1 MEAEAGGRSSTWR
14 KLLLLLN
21 CLLLIVGNC
30 GGPLI
35 LRLYFIKGG
44 KRIWLSSLL
53 QTAGF
58 PVILIP
64 LTIAYACRRRSA
76 STRLVFMNRRVFLAS
91 VIIGVIAGGANYF
104 YSYGLAQLPVSTS
117 SLIVAT
123 QLAFTAAFAFLLVRQ
138 RFTAYSVNAVVLLT
152 VGAAVL
158 GINSSGDRPAGVTGK
173 EYALGFAL
181 TVAGA
186 ALGGFMLPLVELT
199 YAKAK
204 QAVTYTLVLE
214 IQMMMCV
221 FATAFCSVG
230 MLINNDF
237 QAIPREAKQYELG
250 ETKYYLVLFWTTI
263 IQQCFF
269 LGCIGVVFYASSLLS
284 SIVIT
289 VSLPITMLLA
299 VVLYHEKFH
308 PKKGVALFLSLW
320 GFTSYFFGEI
330 KQKRVKINNV
340 DLQGGEQYKWGKV
353 MNSREITLLSAVAVL
368 GAVTSAI
375 SVSLFFNFRS
385 PKKRCSENGVEEKKS
400 ALQSPFDPAKRKG
413 SHGINKVIVLRQEIK
428 HELQQ
433 KYLSWDDYF
442 MAIAFLSAERSKDPN
457 RQVGACL
464 VSEKG
469 IILGIGY
476 NGFPRGCSDDK
487 LPWSKKSKNGDPLET
502 KYPYV
507 CHAEVNAILNTN
519 HASAAGQRLYV
530 TMFPCNECAKIII
543 QSGVAEVIYYV
554 EKRLENPDAAYVASH
569 KLLSMAGKETSA
581 ADGTD
586 PDQIR

>member
-1 MEAEAGGRSSTWR
+1 MPPQLLQHQARLHEPSGFPRLHNHR
-14 KLLLLLN
+14 RHHRRLQLLLLLRPRAAAGLHRDSY
-21 CLLLIVGNC
+21 CLDA
-30 GGPLI
+30 
-35 LRLYFIKGG
+35 
-44 KRIWLSSLL
+44 
-53 QTAGF
+53 AGF
-58 PVILIP
+58 QRGVLLPPREAEVHRVLGE
-64 LTIAYACRRRSA
+64 RRRPA
-76 STRLVFMNRRVFLAS
+76 DGWRR
-91 VIIGVIAGGANYF
+91 GA
-104 YSYGLAQLPVSTS
+104 
-117 SLIVAT
+117 
-123 QLAFTAAFAFLLVRQ
+123 
-138 RFTAYSVNAVVLLT
+138 
-152 VGAAVL
+152 
-158 GINSSGDRPAGVTGK
+158 GINSRGDRPAGVTGK

-181 TVAGA
+181 ALGAA
-186 ALGGFMLPLVELT
+186 ALGGLMLPLVELT

-221 FATAFCSVG
+221 FAAAFCSVG
-230 MLINNDF
+230 MLINGDF
-237 QAIPREAKQYELG
+237 QAIPRDAKQYELG
-250 ETKYYLVLFWTTI
+250 ETKYYLVLFWITI
-263 IQQCFF
+263 VQQCFF

-284 SIVIT
+284 GIVIT
-289 VSLPITMLLA
+289 VSLPITTLLA
-299 VVLYHEKFH
+299 VVFYHEKFQ
-308 PKKGVALFLSLW
+308 PEKGVALFLCLW
-320 GFTSYFFGEI
+320 GFTSYFFGEM
-330 KQKRVKINNV
+330 KQKK
-340 DLQGGEQYKWGKV
+340 GKV
-353 MNSREITLLSAVAVL
+353 MNSREITLLSAAAVL

-413 SHGINKVIVLRQEIK
+413 
-428 HELQQ
+428 
-433 KYLSWDDYF
+433 YLSWDDYF

-476 NGFPRGCSDDK
+476 NGFHHVVAHMTSFHGLS
-487 LPWSKKSKNGDPLET
+487 
-502 KYPYV
+502 YV

-569 KLLSMAGKETSA
+569 KLLSMAGVKVRRHQPHM
-581 ADGTD
+581 GTD
-586 PDQIR
+586 RDQIR

>member
-1 MEAEAGGRSSTWR
+1 MVAEAGGRSPTWR

-64 LTIAYACRRRSA
+64 LTIAYACRRRRSA

-158 GINSSGDRPAGVTGK
+158 GINSSGDRPEGVTGK

-237 QAIPREAKQYELG
+237 QAIPKEAKQYELG

-263 IQQCFF
+263 VLQCFF
-269 LGCIGVVFYASSLLS
+269 LGCIGVVFYASSLFS
-284 SIVIT
+284 GIVIT
-289 VSLPITMLLA
+289 VSLPITTLLA
-299 VVLYHEKFH
+299 VIFYHEKFH
-308 PKKGVALFLSLW
+308 PEKGVSLFLSLW
-320 GFTSYFFGEI
+320 GFTSYYFGEI
-330 KQKRVKINNV
+330 KQKKMKNNSV
-340 DLQGGEQYKWGKV
+340 DLHGGE
-353 MNSREITLLSAVAVL
+353 AVQMSGLTV
-368 GAVTSAI
+368 V
-375 SVSLFFNFRS
+375 
-385 PKKRCSENGVEEKKS
+385 
-400 ALQSPFDPAKRKG
+400 DP
-413 SHGINKVIVLRQEIK
+413 
-428 HELQQ
+428 
-433 KYLSWDDYF
+433 
-442 MAIAFLSAERSKDPN
+442 
-457 RQVGACL
+457 
-464 VSEKG
+464 
-469 IILGIGY
+469 
-476 NGFPRGCSDDK
+476 
-487 LPWSKKSKNGDPLET
+487 
-502 KYPYV
+502 
-507 CHAEVNAILNTN
+507 
-519 HASAAGQRLYV
+519 
-530 TMFPCNECAKIII
+530 
-543 QSGVAEVIYYV
+543 
-554 EKRLENPDAAYVASH
+554 
-569 KLLSMAGKETSA
+569 
-581 ADGTD
+581 
-586 PDQIR
+586 

>member
-21 CLLLIVGNC
+21 CFLLIVGNC

-35 LRLYFIKGG
+35 MRLYFIKGG

-58 PVILIP
+58 PLILIP
-64 LTIAYACRRRSA
+64 LTIAYACRRRRR
-76 STRLVFMNRRVFLAS
+76 STTSTKLIFMNRRVFLAS
-91 VIIGVIAGGANYF
+91 IIIGVIAGGANYF

-123 QLAFTAAFAFLLVRQ
+123 QLAFTAAFAFLLVKQ

-152 VGAAVL
+152 VGAVVL

-214 IQMMMCV
+214 IQMMMCF

-250 ETKYYLVLFWTTI
+250 ETKYYLVLFWITI
-263 IQQCFF
+263 VQQCFF

-284 SIVIT
+284 GIVIT
-289 VSLPITMLLA
+289 VSLPITTLLA
-299 VVLYHEKFH
+299 VVFYHEKFQ
-308 PKKGVALFLSLW
+308 PEKGVALFLCLW
-320 GFTSYFFGEI
+320 GFTSYFFGEM
-330 KQKRVKINNV
+330 KQKKVKNNNV
-340 DLQGGEQYKWGKV
+340 DLQCGETV
-353 MNSREITLLSAVAVL
+353 ETIDLSVA
-368 GAVTSAI
+368 
-375 SVSLFFNFRS
+375 
-385 PKKRCSENGVEEKKS
+385 
-400 ALQSPFDPAKRKG
+400 DP
-413 SHGINKVIVLRQEIK
+413 
-428 HELQQ
+428 
-433 KYLSWDDYF
+433 
-442 MAIAFLSAERSKDPN
+442 
-457 RQVGACL
+457 
-464 VSEKG
+464 
-469 IILGIGY
+469 
-476 NGFPRGCSDDK
+476 
-487 LPWSKKSKNGDPLET
+487 
-502 KYPYV
+502 
-507 CHAEVNAILNTN
+507 
-519 HASAAGQRLYV
+519 
-530 TMFPCNECAKIII
+530 
-543 QSGVAEVIYYV
+543 
-554 EKRLENPDAAYVASH
+554 
-569 KLLSMAGKETSA
+569 
-581 ADGTD
+581 
-586 PDQIR
+586 